1 MSAKSKVLTTSDWI
15 DLTAFERLL
24 DLSLKYPLTDKLA
37 DAYKNVSLLFMSS
50 KGTPQSLDRDNRE
63 VISQNDK
70 VNRVQVP

>member
-1 MSAKSKVLTTSDWI
+1 MSAELKVLTSDWI

-24 DLSLKYPLTDKLA
+24 ELSLKYPLTDKLA
-37 DAYKNVSLLFMSS
+37 DAYKNVSLLFMGS

>member
-1 MSAKSKVLTTSDWI
+1 MSAELIVLTSDWI

-24 DLSLKYPLTDKLA
+24 ELSLKYPLTDKLA